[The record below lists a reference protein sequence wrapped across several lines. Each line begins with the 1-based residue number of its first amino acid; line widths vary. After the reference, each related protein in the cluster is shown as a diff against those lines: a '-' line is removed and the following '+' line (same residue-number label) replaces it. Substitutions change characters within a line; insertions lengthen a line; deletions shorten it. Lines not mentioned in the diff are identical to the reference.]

1 METTITKEMLES
13 FHEQFTA
20 SRANLVALNAV
31 TGNGVKASAN
41 RWTAQKDAVH
51 QYSIRLDNKGLT
63 YQKSSGRCLQH

>member
-20 SRANLVALNAV
+20 SRANLVAMNAV

-41 RWTAQKDAVH
+41 RWTAQKK
-51 QYSIRLDNKGLT
+51 QILLKR
-63 YQKSSGRCLQH
+63 